1 MKIHLKSISLV
12 SLRYLRNYCFLYF
25 LNSQKPCGFQESPL
39 LSNLSYMYIKIER
52 NEIALGYSPQHCRC
66 SFKQIWRHWPVKAS
80 HPGSHR
86 PGRWA
91 RYPCSQTPHL
101 DEWNNHRSKLIS
113 ESGIMNTDRVDGVCL
128 LEGIVIGTAWII
140 WVWNCNRLG
149 SFSKLISKTDCTS
162 TVNHLFKCKVKDHA
176 RSKKIKICKHIK
188 RYKIYILYIDT

>member
-25 LNSQKPCGFQESPL
+25 INSQKPCRFQESPL

-52 NEIALGYSPQHCRC
+52 NEIAFGYSPQHCRC

-91 RYPCSQTPHL
+91 RYPCSQTLHL
-101 DEWNNHRSKLIS
+101 DPVKQSQMKVDIRVWDYEHRSCWWSLSVRRYCDQHSMAHLSLKLQ
-113 ESGIMNTDRVDGVCL
+113 
-128 LEGIVIGTAWII
+128 
-140 WVWNCNRLG
+140 
-149 SFSKLISKTDCTS
+149 
-162 TVNHLFKCKVKDHA
+162 
-176 RSKKIKICKHIK
+176 
-188 RYKIYILYIDT
+188 